1 MNYITPQY
9 IIEQNPQLQNT
20 QLTDWELEYDEMSG
34 SIGWVNE
41 SRNMILW
48 ATPNFEKEGIIPVS
62 LHDTLN
68 DEYNDLFEYVL
79 KTGSS
84 LQEQYEFW
92 ISSIRKVLHF
102 I

>member
-9 IIEQNPQLQNT
+9 IIEQNPQLQNS
-20 QLTDWELEYDEMSG
+20 QLTDWKLEYDEMSG

-41 SRNMILW
+41 NRNFIVW
-48 ATPNFEKEGIIPVS
+48 ATPNFEEEGVIPVS

-68 DEYNDLFEYVL
+68 EEYTDLFEYVL
-79 KTGSS
+79 QTGSS
-84 LQEQYEFW
+84 LEEQYEFW
-92 ISSIRKVLHF
+92 ITSIQKVLHF